1 MKGRSGVAPHFLSF
15 LSPGRL
21 RFFAFFLSH
30 AHFVCSIAFVV
41 AIICAIYN
49 NKIHHFEIV
58 ERWHHDE
65 ESALTIK
72 YEGFA
77 RRKDGLK
84 AQSEYSPG

>member
-1 MKGRSGVAPHFLSF
+1 MHI
-15 LSPGRL
+15 
-21 RFFAFFLSH
+21 
-30 AHFVCSIAFVV
+30 FVFSVDFVV

-72 YEGFA
+72 YEGLQA
-77 RRKDGLK
+77 AKTG
-84 AQSEYSPG
+84 